1 MNRRYDAEEYAQKCA
16 LIRKYYPS
24 PALTT
29 DVIVGFP
36 GETEEDFQ
44 ESYEFVKNIHFYE
57 THIFKYSRR
66 QGTRAAAMSGQLTD
80 AVKTIRS
87 EKMIALHE
95 IRAKEY
101 ETSMIGKTLELLLEE
116 KTEIAGKSYY
126 MGHSREYVKA
136 VVEDTDAYK
145 VNDLVKVT
153 AEDFI
158 QDHVLICR

>member
-1 MNRRYDAEEYAQKCA
+1 MRPIFSN
-16 LIRKYYPS
+16 IP
-24 PALTT
+24 
-29 DVIVGFP
+29 
-36 GETEEDFQ
+36 ED
-44 ESYEFVKNIHFYE
+44 
-57 THIFKYSRR
+57 
-66 QGTRAAAMSGQLTD
+66 RAPEQLPCQDQLTRCGKD
-80 AVKTIRS
+80 RFAAK
-87 EKMIALHE
+87 KLIALGSE

-116 KTEIAGKSYY
+116 KTEIDGENPIRWDTR
-126 MGHSREYVKA
+126 REYVKA

>member
-1 MNRRYDAEEYAQKCA
+1 
-16 LIRKYYPS
+16 
-24 PALTT
+24 
-29 DVIVGFP
+29 
-36 GETEEDFQ
+36 
-44 ESYEFVKNIHFYE
+44 
-57 THIFKYSRR
+57 
-66 QGTRAAAMSGQLTD
+66 MSGQLTD

-87 EKMIALHE
+87 EKMLALHE

-116 KTEIAGKSYY
+116 KTEIEGKSYY

-145 VNDLVKVT
+145 VHDLVKVT

-158 QDHVLICR
+158 QDHVLLCR